1 MPNGSVSTFL
11 FWKWTSLAAVSIT
24 HTVPSGNF
32 VWTHLCNIDLIY
44 SVGIKCVWLIH
55 YKCCL
60 VNIVVSECHVMTVAL
75 LWTTHE
81 ISLFLQ
87 GAVSGVLLVT
97 PNNIMFDPHRTDPL
111 VQECG
116 CEEYGIMCP
125 LEEVQSAAVY
135 REITD
140 SKIRESLPT

>member
-1 MPNGSVSTFL
+1 MSP
-11 FWKWTSLAAVSIT
+11 
-24 HTVPSGNF
+24 
-32 VWTHLCNIDLIY
+32 
-44 SVGIKCVWLIH
+44 
-55 YKCCL
+55 
-60 VNIVVSECHVMTVAL
+60 
-75 LWTTHE
+75 
-81 ISLFLQ
+81 FLQ

-111 VQECG
+111 VQERG